1 MTHAARRIS
10 HDLIDGTAVSR
21 ALSQGTA
28 IDLAEKKRRTPKKPA
43 LPVEKP
49 GAGRSSKLG
58 RKVESPS
65 SLRTAGPSGQ
75 RSRTQDNKK
84 HANK

>member
-1 MTHAARRIS
+1 MAPAARRIPS
-10 HDLIDGTAVSR
+10 KLPVRSTPSPA
-21 ALSQGTA
+21 SQGTA
-28 IDLAEKKRRTPKKPA
+28 IDVDEKKRRVQPA
-43 LPVEKP
+43 PAVPADKP

-75 RSRTQDNKK
+75 RSRTQDAKK

>member
-1 MTHAARRIS
+1 MAQAARHILPDSPGKTRRIRP
-10 HDLIDGTAVSR
+10 A
-21 ALSQGTA
+21 SQGTA
-28 IDLAEKKRRTPKKPA
+28 IDLDEKTRVPGKPA
-43 LPVEKP
+43 VPIDKP

-75 RSRTQDNKK
+75 RSRTQDMKK

>member
-1 MTHAARRIS
+1 MAQAARRMLP
-10 HDLIDGTAVSR
+10 DATAKPTR
-21 ALSQGTA
+21 TRPAAQGTA
-28 IDLAEKKRRTPKKPA
+28 IDPDEKTRRSRKPVGPA
-43 LPVEKP
+43 DKP

-75 RSRTQDNKK
+75 RSRTQDTKK

>member
-1 MTHAARRIS
+1 MSRAALRTVPAADPARRRPAATGGAV
-10 HDLIDGTAVSR
+10 DLD
-21 ALSQGTA
+21 
-28 IDLAEKKRRTPKKPA
+28 EKKRLVPKPA
-43 LPVEKP
+43 VKPDKP

-75 RSRTQDNKK
+75 RSRTQDAKK

>member
-1 MTHAARRIS
+1 MAQAVRRI
-10 HDLIDGTAVSR
+10 LPAPPAKTSR
-21 ALSQGTA
+21 IRPASQGTA
-28 IDLAEKKRRTPKKPA
+28 IDPDEKKRTPVKPGA
-43 LPVEKP
+43 PADKP

-75 RSRTQDNKK
+75 RSRTQDMKK